1 MRFTFAMAA
10 CVALAACSTPT
21 GVVPIGDGIYMAS
34 DMDGMSWSG
43 GSVKVGLYKQA
54 GEFCAK
60 QGKEV
65 VPLSDKSND
74 ASTFGNYASAEVKFR
89 CR

>member
-1 MRFTFAMAA
+1 MRSIFVMGACAA
-10 CVALAACSTPT
+10 LVACSTPT

-43 GSVKVGLYKQA
+43 GSVKAGLYKQA
-54 GEFCAK
+54 GEFCIK
-60 QGKEV
+60 QGKQV
-65 VPLSDKSND
+65 SPVSDKSND
-74 ASTFGNYASAEVKFR
+74 ASAFGNYASAEVKFR

>member
-1 MRFTFAMAA
+1 MRFTISMAA
-10 CVALAACSTPT
+10 CISLAACSTPT

-43 GSVKVGLYKQA
+43 GSVKAGLYKQA
-54 GEFCAK
+54 GEFCTK

-65 VPLSDKSND
+65 VPVSDKSND
-74 ASTFGNYASAEVKFR
+74 ASAFGNYASAEIKFR